1 MTQRRFTPPWTV
13 EETLA
18 CFVVKNA
25 GGQKLAQRLNQ
36 LTRDEAGRNRQILQ
50 SFRIYR
56 AAKMVRI
63 PPRGEPVNVM
73 GQKWTATLKVE
84 FELQDGQPPHRAENV
99 LRGAVAQFRLNM
111 VTGHINGRIKPGSAK
126 VEILGQGPVD
136 TVGEG

>member
-1 MTQRRFTPPWTV
+1 M
-13 EETLA
+13 
-18 CFVVKNA
+18 
-25 GGQKLAQRLNQ
+25 
-36 LTRDEAGRNRQILQ
+36 TRDEAGRNRRQILQ

-63 PPRGEPVNVM
+63 PPRGEPVNVV

-84 FELQDGQPPHRAENV
+84 FEMQDGQPPHRAENV

-111 VTGHINGRIKPGSAK
+111 VTGHINGRVKPGSAK
-126 VEILGQGPVD
+126 VEILEQGPVD